1 MRNKLIESKTFGKLI
16 LMGEHS
22 VVYHKPAISI
32 PIRKLRIKIK
42 IKEASKHMLF
52 INNNDYTNNNEVS
65 DVNVLINKLNQ
76 DYKINKN
83 YYIKVST
90 NLPHQ
95 KGLGFSAAFS
105 VELIKAYCR
114 YHKINITKD
123 ELVKYVLL
131 TEKLNHLDPSGI
143 DMMTVINNKPL
154 YFIKEKEV
162 RPFKI
167 NLKGYLLVVETKFKS
182 NTKESINNL
191 KKYINNNQDISKK
204 LLNNLEEIAIKTKE
218 TINNQDIIT
227 LGKLFNKGHNILKK
241 LGISHDEID
250 HLIRLSLDYDA
261 LGAKITGGGNGGCFI
276 VLTNSIFTNYKIKKI
291 MYKNNALNVYKIN
304 LRNLSW

>member
-52 INNNDYTNNNEVS
+52 INNNDFTNNNEVS

-114 YHKINITKD
+114 FHKINITKD

-204 LLNNLEEIAIKTKE
+204 LLNNLEEITIKTKE

-304 LRNLSW
+304 LRNLS

>member
-52 INNNDYTNNNEVS
+52 INNNDFTNNNEVS

-114 YHKINITKD
+114 FHKINITKD

-304 LRNLSW
+304 LRNLS

>member
-114 YHKINITKD
+114 FHKINITKD

-204 LLNNLEEIAIKTKE
+204 LLNNLEEITIKTKE

-304 LRNLSW
+304 LRNLS

>member
-52 INNNDYTNNNEVS
+52 INNNDFTNNNEVS

-204 LLNNLEEIAIKTKE
+204 LLNNLEEITIKTKE

-304 LRNLSW
+304 LRNLS